1 MKNLS
6 IPPSADAV
14 IPEGGIDPF
23 GWLVRKGEM
32 AQRMRTFD
40 WASTELG
47 APASWPAGLKASVNL
62 CLASGYPM
70 YVWWGPSLI
79 NIYNDAYVPIAGPLK
94 HPRCFGRP
102 AEETWPEIWPV
113 LEGFV
118 DEVRRTGQSVWREE
132 LLMPVQRNGH
142 REDAYFTFSFNPVPG
157 DDGSFQGVACICHEV
172 TSRILAERNLKVAH
186 FETELARKELHS
198 FLMQAPIGIAILS
211 GSQHEYTFLNPRF
224 VSLLFAGRPAEEFL
238 HRTVREVFPEMKGQG
253 FFEILDDVYRTG
265 RPFIGAKVA
274 ASIKQAD
281 GVERSM
287 YINFTYQA
295 RRDTHGRIDGILAV
309 IYEVTDQVNE
319 QKEFELLASNLRSAL
334 VARDEFLGV
343 ASHELNT
350 PLTSLKLQMQIAK
363 RLYDRQGRDGLSEER
378 LHKLINGTLFQL
390 DRLGHLV
397 GDMLDVS
404 RINSGK
410 LSMNLVYSDISALV
424 AETLERLH
432 GQIDAGGGGLHLS
445 LAPGLHT

>member
-1 MKNLS
+1 MPTSLFLL
-6 IPPSADAV
+6 IPCRAMMAPSR
-14 IPEGGIDPF
+14 G
-23 GWLVRKGEM
+23 L
-32 AQRMRTFD
+32 
-40 WASTELG
+40 
-47 APASWPAGLKASVNL
+47 PASATKLPAGS
-62 CLASGYPM
+62 
-70 YVWWGPSLI
+70 
-79 NIYNDAYVPIAGPLK
+79 
-94 HPRCFGRP
+94 
-102 AEETWPEIWPV
+102 
-113 LEGFV
+113 
-118 DEVRRTGQSVWREE
+118 
-132 LLMPVQRNGH
+132 
-142 REDAYFTFSFNPVPG
+142 
-157 DDGSFQGVACICHEV
+157 
-172 TSRILAERNLKVAH
+172 NLKVAH

-281 GVERSM
+281 GAERSM

-295 RRDTHGRIDGILAV
+295 RRDAQGRIDGILAV

-319 QKEFELLASNLRSAL
+319 QKEFELLASNLRGAL

-378 LHKLINGTLFQL
+378 LQKLINGTLFQL

-410 LSMNLVYSDISALV
+410 LSMNLVDSDISTLV

-432 GQIDAGGGGLHLS
+432 GQIEAGGGGLHLS
-445 LAPGLHT
+445 LAPGLHTLLDPLRIEQVLTNFTT